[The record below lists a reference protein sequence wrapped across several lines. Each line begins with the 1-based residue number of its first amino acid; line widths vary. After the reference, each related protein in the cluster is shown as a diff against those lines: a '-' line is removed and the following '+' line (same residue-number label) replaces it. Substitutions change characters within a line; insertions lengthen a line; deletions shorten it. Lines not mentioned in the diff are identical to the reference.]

1 MFIRTSPK
9 IRAER
14 EAARKNEQGIMENI
28 IKRIDLG
35 RDFRRHRDEY
45 MAAIE
50 AVCDVTAYS
59 GGSFVEKFEG
69 HFAEYCGTKHA
80 IGVNNGTSALHCA
93 MAALGVGEGDEVI
106 VPANTFIATAWGVS
120 YTGATPVF
128 ADCTADTWEISPESV
143 EKLITPRTKGIV
155 GVHLY
160 GQPFEYDSIRRIAD
174 EHGLFVAEDCA
185 QAHGA
190 LYNGRKVGSLG
201 EIGCFSFYPGKN
213 LYCFGEGGC
222 VTTDN
227 DEYYEYMKMFKEHG
241 SRERYHHDMIGYN
254 MRLEGIQGAVLDVS
268 LGYLDGWTKRRRELS
283 HRYLESIHNPA
294 ITMQAHPDN
303 TTPVFHLFVVEV
315 DDRECFMQYMK
326 DRGIL
331 CDIHYPIPCHLQKAY
346 ANLGYKPGDCP
357 NAEYLAA
364 HCVSLPMFPELTDE
378 EAERVIAACNEY
390 KGKGKAC

>member
-1 MFIRTSPK
+1 
-9 IRAER
+9 
-14 EAARKNEQGIMENI
+14 MENI

-35 RDFRRHRDEY
+35 RDFKRHHDEY

-59 GGSFVEKFEG
+59 GGSFVERFEG

-268 LGYLDGWTKRRRELS
+268 LGYLDEWTKRRRELS
-283 HRYLESIHNPA
+283 HRYIENIHNPA
-294 ITMQAHPDN
+294 IAMQAHPDN
-303 TTPVFHLFVVEV
+303 TTPVFNLFVVEV
-315 DDRECFMQYMK
+315 DDRERFMQYMK
-326 DRGIL
+326 DKGIL

-378 EAERVIAACNEY
+378 EAERVIVACNEY

>member
-1 MFIRTSPK
+1 
-9 IRAER
+9 
-14 EAARKNEQGIMENI
+14 MENI

-35 RDFRRHRDEY
+35 RDFKRHHDEY

-59 GGSFVEKFEG
+59 GGSFVERFEG

-268 LGYLDGWTKRRRELS
+268 LGYLDEWTKRRRELS
-283 HRYLESIHNPA
+283 HRYIENIHNPA
-294 ITMQAHPDN
+294 IAMQAHPDN

-315 DDRECFMQYMK
+315 DDRERFMQYMK
-326 DRGIL
+326 DKGIL

-378 EAERVIAACNEY
+378 EAERVIVACKEY